1 MLNGKGT
8 HMAKELAF
16 ITGASSGIGYQLA
29 LQLAQRG
36 YDVAVTAHG
45 DRLEEAAKDFEA
57 AGATVY
63 TFKADATKRDEVEK
77 VWQQIEALGTPV
89 SVACIN
95 AGIGEAGLFATESS
109 LEQELAIV
117 DLNCGSTVQFG
128 KYVAKQMAGQRQG
141 NILFTAS
148 IASETTSPKM
158 AVYSASKAFVLS
170 LSKSL
175 RFELKDF
182 GVNVTALQP
191 GPVDTSFFDV
201 AHMEDTKIGTD
212 GKKANQPDAVAK
224 TGLDA
229 LFNGEEHVYASDWMT
244 KLEGAVASITP
255 DSIQAKMQEKYMEPA
270 NK

>member
-1 MLNGKGT
+1 
-8 HMAKELAF
+8 MAKELAF
-16 ITGASSGIGYQLA
+16 VSGASSGIGFQLA

-36 YDVAVTAHG
+36 YDLAVTAHG
-45 DRLEEAAKDFEA
+45 DRLEQAAKEFQA
-57 AGATVY
+57 AGATVH
-63 TFKADATKRDEVEK
+63 TFQADATKREEVEK
-77 VWQQIEALGTPV
+77 VWRGIEALGTPV
-89 SVACIN
+89 TVACIN
-95 AGIGEAGLFATESS
+95 AGIGEGGLFATETS
-109 LEQELAIV
+109 LDQEMAIV
-117 DLNCGSTVQFG
+117 NLNCGSTVQFA
-128 KYVAKQMAGQRQG
+128 KYISQQMAGRGRG

-175 RFELKDF
+175 RFEMKDF

-191 GPVDTSFFDV
+191 GPVDTKFFEV

-212 GKKANQPDAVAK
+212 GKKSNEPNEVAK

-244 KLEGAVASITP
+244 KLQGAVANITP
-255 DSIQAKMQEKYMEPA
+255 DSVQAKMQEKYMEPA
-270 NK
+270 SK

>member
-1 MLNGKGT
+1 
-8 HMAKELAF
+8 MARELAF
-16 ITGASSGIGYQLA
+16 VSGASSGIGYQLA

-36 YDVAVTAHG
+36 YDLAVTAHG
-45 DRLEEAAKDFEA
+45 DRLPLAAKDFEA
-57 AGATVY
+57 AGATVHA
-63 TFKADATKRDEVEK
+63 FPADATKREEVAK
-77 VWQQIEALGTPV
+77 VWHQIEALGTPV
-89 SVACIN
+89 VVACIN
-95 AGIGEAGLFATESS
+95 AGIGEGGLFATETS

-117 DLNCGSTVQFG
+117 DLNCASTVQFA
-128 KYVAKQMAGQRQG
+128 KYISHQMASRRAG

-175 RFELKDF
+175 RFEMKDF

-191 GPVDTSFFDV
+191 GPVDTEFFKV

-212 GKKANQPDAVAK
+212 GKKANEPDAVAK

-229 LFNGEEHVYASDWMT
+229 LFNGEEHVYAADFMT
-244 KLEGAVASITP
+244 KVQGAFASITP
-255 DSIQAKMQEKYMEPA
+255 DSVQAKMQEKYMEPA
-270 NK
+270 SK